1 MFLCEEFA
9 VLGMLNIT
17 LKNFHTQ
24 ELHSFAYLYSTL
36 KKKKCNTIAN
46 LIKTGIVLSLHSY
59 LFIDHYNTHVS
70 FFSWEHDFLIS

>member
-36 KKKKCNTIAN
+36 KKNTIAN

-59 LFIDHYNTHVS
+59 LFIDQYNIHVS